1 MASAAP
7 AAGTR
12 GEDASSGSSRPPL
25 LAIALLSAAALGY
38 EILLT
43 RLFSII
49 QWHHFAY
56 MMISVALLG
65 YGAAGTLV
73 ALARRAL
80 LARYAAAFVGAAAA
94 FGVLSVTGFA
104 LAQRVGFN
112 PLEMLWDPRQPL
124 RLLVV
129 YALLFVP
136 FFCAAIALC
145 LTFTRF
151 GEQSHRIYS
160 FDVLGAGAG
169 SLAILAALFALS
181 PSGALKLTGALGLAA
196 AAVAALNLRLQPR
209 AIAVGLFGAAAALPF
224 ALPADW
230 TRPVASEYK
239 ELSQALQVAGA
250 RVLAERSSPLGVIT
264 VVESPQVPFR
274 HAPGL
279 SLNAPAEPPA
289 QLGVFVDGDGPSALL
304 RYDGKREPLGYLDYL
319 TSALPY
325 HLVAHPRVLVLGA
338 GTGADVLQAIVL
350 GARSVDAVELNPQ
363 MIALVERDFAD
374 FSGRPYSAPGVRVHV
389 AEARGFVV
397 RNRERF
403 DLIEVALLDAFG
415 ASAAGLYA
423 LSESYL
429 YTVEALDAYLD
440 RLAPGGVLAITRWIN
455 LPPRDVLKLFATAT
469 VALERRGV
477 AEPGRQLALIRS
489 WKTATLLVKNGA
501 FTPAEIATLEAFSRA
516 RSFDADFYPGIKP
529 EQANRYN
536 VLDTSWFHDGAVALL
551 GRKRDAYV
559 ERYKFAIAPAT
570 DDRPHFFHFFRWR
583 TLPELFALKEQGG
596 LPLLEWGYPV
606 LIATL
611 LQAVGASLLLI
622 VLPLWIGGG
631 GAANGRSGGPSR
643 AGVALYF
650 AALGFAFMFIEI
662 AFIQKFILFLAHPLY
677 AVAVVLCAFL
687 VFAGLGS
694 RYAPRF
700 AAAGSR
706 RARHPLAWLA
716 AAIAGIVL
724 VYLLALPALFRQLMP
739 LPDLARI
746 AISIALIAPL
756 AFAMGMP
763 FPLGLARLAVRDDA
777 LIPWAWGING
787 CASVIAAILAT
798 VLAIHLGFGA
808 VILLAVLL
816 YALAAVAWHWRL

>member
-1 MASAAP
+1 MAFAAP
-7 AAGTR
+7 AAGTPGGSVSAVGR
-12 GEDASSGSSRPPL
+12 GPPL
-25 LAIALLSAAALGY
+25 LAIGLLSAAALGY

-56 MMISVALLG
+56 MMISVALLA

-73 ALARRAL
+73 ALARQAL
-80 LARYAAAFVGAAAA
+80 VARYAPVFVGATAA
-94 FGVLSVTGFA
+94 FGVLAVAGFA
-104 LAQRVGFN
+104 LAQRVAFN

-129 YALLFVP
+129 YALLFIP
-136 FFCAAIALC
+136 FFCAATALC

-160 FDVLGAGAG
+160 FDTLGAGAG
-169 SLAILAALFALS
+169 SLTILAALFAVA
-181 PSGALKLTGALGLAA
+181 PTGALKLTGALGLAA
-196 AAVAALNLRLQPR
+196 AGVAAVSCGLKPR
-209 AIAVGLFGAAAALPF
+209 AIAVLLFGTAVAVPF
-224 ALPADW
+224 ALPTDW
-230 TRPVASEYK
+230 TRPIPSDYK
-239 ELSQALQVAGA
+239 ELSQTLQIAGTRVA
-250 RVLAERSSPLGVIT
+250 AERSSPLGVIT

-274 HAPGL
+274 HAPGM
-279 SLNAPAEPPA
+279 SLNAPTEPPE
-289 QLGVFVDGDGPSALL
+289 QLGVFVDGDGPSALI
-304 RYDGKREPLGYLDYL
+304 RYDGRQAPLGYLDYL

-325 HLVAHPRVLVLGA
+325 HLLANPRVLVLGA

-363 MIALVERDFAD
+363 MIDLVEREFAE
-374 FSGRPYSAPGVRVHV
+374 FSGRPYSAKGVRVHI

-397 RNRERF
+397 RHRERF
-403 DLIEVALLDAFG
+403 DLVEVALLDAFG

-429 YTVEALDAYLD
+429 YTVEALDAYLG
-440 RLAPGGVLAITRWIN
+440 RLEPGGLLAITRWIN
-455 LPPRDVLKLFATAT
+455 LPPRDVLKLFGTATA
-469 VALERRGV
+469 ALERRGV
-477 AEPGRQLALIRS
+477 AEPARQLALIRS

-501 FTPAEIATLEAFSRA
+501 FTTSEIAALEGFCRA
-516 RSFDADFYPGIKP
+516 RSFDADYYPGIEP
-529 EQANRYN
+529 GQANRYN
-536 VLDTSWFHDGAVALL
+536 VLDASWFHDGAVALL
-551 GRKRDAYV
+551 GRDREAFV

-583 TLPELFALKEQGG
+583 TLPEFVALKEQGG

-622 VLPLWIGGG
+622 VLPLWIGGRRG
-631 GAANGRSGGPSR
+631 TDARTGRPSR
-643 AGVALYF
+643 AAVALYF
-650 AALGFAFMFIEI
+650 AALGFAFMFVEI

-687 VFAGLGS
+687 TFAGLGS
-694 RYAPRF
+694 RHAPRL
-700 AAAGSR
+700 AAAGGCR
-706 RARHPLAWLA
+706 RRHPLAWLA
-716 AAIAGIVL
+716 AAIAGIAL
-724 VYLLALPALFRQLMP
+724 VYLGALPAIFRQLMP

-746 AISIALIAPL
+746 AIAIALIAPL

-763 FPLGLARLAVRDDA
+763 FPLGLARLATDDDA
-777 LIPWAWGING
+777 LIPWAWGINA
-787 CASVIAAILAT
+787 CASVIAAVLAT

-808 VILLAVLL
+808 VIVLSVLL
-816 YALAAVAWHWRL
+816 YAGAAVAWGRRW